1 MKPVVLNTTDLF
13 MRVVRP
19 PGGGLAGFSLRV
31 DADCCVVERTASS
44 DSGRTWSERQVVLRI
59 SDEPDK
65 WGLPEALA
73 DADGSVHLFLLK
85 YRQGNPYD
93 HQAGEADKAK
103 PRELSQQ
110 TCIDIWHSK
119 CQEASEEFSPPHC
132 VWMGYTGALNSVVQM
147 RNGRILLP
155 FSYRVD
161 KDWRNRGGEQEDFT
175 YWGYFRSTVLYSDDH
190 GETWHQSPAPL
201 KVPVPDISYA
211 YGAVEPVA
219 VELGDGRIWM
229 LIRTQMGRFYE
240 SFSGDGI
247 EWSEPRATRL
257 ISSDSPAGLV
267 RLLDNRIV
275 LLWNACLRFP
285 YAYGGRHVLHAA
297 VSADDGR
304 TWQGFRE
311 AYRDPRNA
319 QPPPTSG
326 DHGTAY
332 PFPTATDD
340 GKVIF
345 FSGQGE
351 GRRALVLL
359 DPDWLCE
366 TEQPDGFSDGLDDWS
381 VFGTTGIRL
390 EARPDSPDRSVLR
403 ISNPD
408 GKMPA
413 AAVRNF
419 PLAERGRLSVR
430 LQVPEGS
437 AGAMVI
443 LTDHFSVPFDPEDD
457 LHSLFNLKIARDNGV
472 PEDDDS
478 ASGRWR
484 TLDLAWDCARR
495 ECQVSIDGREKC
507 TRPQLKDSL
516 GPCYLRLRAPEALR
530 PDPVGFLVE
539 SVRYSKGHASD

>member
-1 MKPVVLNTTDLF
+1 MKPVVLNTTDAF
-13 MRVVRP
+13 MRVVRLP
-19 PGGGLAGFSLRV
+19 DGELAGYSSRV
-31 DADCCVVERTASS
+31 VDDCCVVERAVSS
-44 DSGRTWSERQVVLRI
+44 DGGRTWSEREAVLRI
-59 SDEPDK
+59 ADEPDK

-73 DADGSVHLFLLK
+73 DADGSVHLFFLK

-93 HQAGEADKAK
+93 HEAGEADKAK
-103 PRELSQQ
+103 AKELSQQ

-119 CQEASEEFSPPHC
+119 SSPGARGEFSPPRC
-132 VWMGYTGALNSVVQM
+132 VWKGYTGALNSVVQM
-147 RNGRILLP
+147 RYGRILLP

-161 KDWRNRGGEQEDFT
+161 KHWRNRVGEQEDFT

-190 GETWHQSPAPL
+190 GEIWHQSPVPL

-211 YGAVEPVA
+211 YGAAEPVA
-219 VELGDGRIWM
+219 VELGDGRVWM

-240 SFSGDGI
+240 SFSEDGI

-267 RLLDNRIV
+267 RLPDNRIV

-297 VSADDGR
+297 VSTDDGR
-304 TWQGFRE
+304 TWRGFRE
-311 AYRDPRNA
+311 VYRDPRNA
-319 QPPPTSG
+319 RPPPSSG

-332 PFPTATDD
+332 PFPTVTDD

-366 TEQPDGFSDGLDDWS
+366 TAQTDNFREGLEEWS
-381 VFGTTGIRL
+381 VFGATGIQL
-390 EARPDSPDRSVLR
+390 EAHPDSPNRNVLR
-403 ISNPD
+403 VSNPD
-408 GKMPA
+408 GDMPA

-419 PLAERGRLSVR
+419 PLAERGELSVR
-430 LQVPEGS
+430 IQIPEGGT
-437 AGAMVI
+437 GAMVI
-443 LTDHFSVPFDPEDD
+443 LTDHFSVPFDPEDG
-457 LHSLFNLKIARDNGV
+457 LHSLFNLEIAGDNGV
-472 PEDDDS
+472 PRDDDS
-478 ASGRWR
+478 TPDRWLA
-484 TLDLAWDCARR
+484 LDLAWDCAKR
-495 ECQVSIDGREKC
+495 ECRVSIDGQEKR
-507 TRPQLKDSL
+507 TLPQLRDSL

-530 PDPVGFLVE
+530 PDPIGFLVE
-539 SVRYSKGHASD
+539 SVSLRS